1 MLDVAQIGHRLLV
14 LMSRGILERRLE
26 VSAGDRLAVD
36 DGKHFRGHRCG
47 RRDEGEH
54 ASPPSKRTEGGTTAP
69 PSVHEREDGYGVTQ
83 PRGQPASAFEYSG
96 CTHAPPG
103 C

>member
-1 MLDVAQIGHRLLV
+1 MATPLTMTRTSSGCNECNDVTTTTLRRK
-14 LMSRGILERRLE
+14 MSQ
-26 VSAGDRLAVD
+26 
-36 DGKHFRGHRCG
+36 
-47 RRDEGEH
+47 
-54 ASPPSKRTEGGTTAP
+54 SK
-69 PSVHEREDGYGVTQ
+69 GYKVTQ